1 MELMTHVA
9 SSPQI
14 HHLINNIPSQ
24 SNWRRED
31 ESMRTMQMALGAF
44 VVTCVCCTSK
54 NTAVLISMEAT
65 FPTLTDY
72 CVSGGW
78 NLGERPLQ

>member
-1 MELMTHVA
+1 MC
-9 SSPQI
+9 
-14 HHLINNIPSQ
+14 
-24 SNWRRED
+24 
-31 ESMRTMQMALGAF
+31 TMQMALGAF